1 MTRTSPPAPPL
12 RAGTRRMRRGRIHAG
27 PSALAE
33 PATRQVDWVWFFL
46 RFNGRVSRSA
56 FFLGGL
62 LLGVLAMFPFYRF
75 LLVSPESGPA
85 SAEAQLWASLFYL
98 VILPS
103 LWVQAALGV
112 KRLHDMGKP
121 GFAAV
126 SLFVF
131 PISLIA
137 FVALCL
143 IPGDP
148 GPNQYGRETNSPR

>member
-1 MTRTSPPAPPL
+1 MDLGS
-12 RAGTRRMRRGRIHAG
+12 
-27 PSALAE
+27 SALAE
-33 PATRQVDWVWFFL
+33 PATRQVDWIWFFL
-46 RFNGRVSRSA
+46 RFNGRVNRTA

-62 LLGVLAMFPFYRF
+62 FLGVLAMFPFYRF
-75 LLVSPESGPA
+75 LLVPPES
-85 SAEAQLWASLFYL
+85 SEAQLWAGLFYL

-137 FVALCL
+137 FVVLCVY
-143 IPGDP
+143 PGDP
-148 GPNQYGRETNSPR
+148 GPNRYGRETNSPL

>member
-1 MTRTSPPAPPL
+1 MAPL
-12 RAGTRRMRRGRIHAG
+12 ADTNAGRI
-27 PSALAE
+27 
-33 PATRQVDWVWFFL
+33 DWFWFFL
-46 RFNGRVSRSA
+46 RFNGRVNRAA
-56 FFLGGL
+56 FLLGGL

-75 LLVSPESGPA
+75 ILVPPQSG
-85 SAEAQLWASLFYL
+85 EAQFWASLFYL

-121 GFAAV
+121 GLAAV

-137 FVALCL
+137 FVVLCVF
-143 IPGDP
+143 PGEP
-148 GPNQYGRETNSPR
+148 GPNQYGRSANAPD

>member
-1 MTRTSPPAPPL
+1 VWSGAPRPRRARVDAGSP
-12 RAGTRRMRRGRIHAG
+12 
-27 PSALAE
+27 ALAE
-33 PATRQVDWVWFFL
+33 PASRQVNWAWFFL
-46 RFNGRVSRSA
+46 RFNGRVNRTA

-62 LLGVLAMFPFYRF
+62 FLGVLAMFPFYRF
-75 LLVSPESGPA
+75 LLVPPESG
-85 SAEAQLWASLFYL
+85 EAQLWASLFYL

-137 FVALCL
+137 FVVLCVF
-143 IPGDP
+143 PGEP
-148 GPNQYGRETNSPR
+148 GPNQYGRETNSPG